1 MRASRRPQQAWV
13 WHAELSKQQPRNAG
27 ASVNLQ
33 HMYEPVRT
41 SVVLGLQS
49 YVPGRHD
56 WNVSARVVSDAA
68 LLQASFDQQPARR
81 LLERKLQPLRA
92 GDLFVWLGQAALA
105 LTLTLTVTPTPTP
118 SLSLTLSLTLT
129 LTVSRTRPRRWP
141 CPSAC
146 SVRAACTPSTTRHGV
161 PRG

>member
-13 WHAELSKQQPRNAG
+13 WHAELSKQQSRDAG

-49 YVPGRHD
+49 YAPGRHD

-92 GDLFVWLGQAALA
+92 GDLFVWLGQAA
-105 LTLTLTVTPTPTP
+105 
-118 SLSLTLSLTLT
+118 SGSGSG
-129 LTVSRTRPRRWP
+129 SG
-141 CPSAC
+141 S
-146 SVRAACTPSTTRHGV
+146 
-161 PRG
+161 

>member
-13 WHAELSKQQPRNAG
+13 WHAELSKQQSRNAG

-41 SVVLGLQS
+41 SVLLGLQS
-49 YVPGRHD
+49 YAPGRHD

-92 GDLFVWLGQAALA
+92 GDLFVWLGQAAGHRLA
-105 LTLTLTVTPTPTP
+105 QA
-118 SLSLTLSLTLT
+118 LSRLRRDLSQSPLAA
-129 LTVSRTRPRRWP
+129 P
-141 CPSAC
+141 AC
-146 SVRAACTPSTTRHGV
+146 F
-161 PRG
+161 